1 MADVAVALA
10 VAVPTSVPFV
20 AWNNVTPLGALF
32 NVGTVV
38 PLLWRRRA
46 SFAVALTV
54 CAFAILVSAYHR
66 PGQMLQ
72 YGGLVAFYT
81 IADLG
86 QKAWQR
92 WAFVV
97 GMLATT
103 PPAALLI
110 KHNTAPE
117 FMFTLLL
124 PLAAFL
130 LGTLA
135 RTARERTAVLA
146 ERAVRLEREQ
156 EAHAARAAAEE
167 RARIARDMHDVLA
180 HAVSLMIVQ
189 AEAGPVVVRSDP
201 DRAEQAFDAI
211 AAAGRDAMV
220 QLRRTLGVLKEDQ
233 DEGVRAPQPT
243 IATLPDLIARVD
255 STDLRVELHN
265 DGLPRT
271 LPPDA
276 DVAAHRI
283 VQEALTNAVKHAAAT
298 SVTVRLDWTGTD
310 ELLITVTDDGQGVDD
325 PAFPRGLRGVMGGRG
340 LGDRAV
346 GGGHGGDGST
356 ASGGHG
362 GGSTVARGKGGGGP
376 AAGRGYGGG
385 GSMVTRDAIGGGPAP
400 AGGEGRDES
409 AVVGGCGGGGPTVA
423 RGHSGGGPT
432 AARGEGSGESAVAGG
447 SGGDRST
454 AAHGPSG
461 SGPAAARGHGGSA
474 AAGGPSGGGSATAG
488 GKGVA
493 RSSAGGPGVGA
504 SAAARRSGMNGS
516 RVAGGHGL
524 IGIRERAASCG
535 GVAEAGPLPGGGF
548 RVTARLPYADR
559 QPHAERIREVTP

>member
-1 MADVAVALA
+1 MVWFDTGRMSLRLPRGRVADVAVAVA
-10 VAVPTSVPFV
+10 VAVPTSVPF
-20 AWNNVTPLGALF
+20 ATWHNVTLLGVVF
-32 NVGTVV
+32 NAGTVV

-46 SFAVALTV
+46 PFVVALTV
-54 CAFAILVSAYHR
+54 CAFAILVSVHHR

-97 GMLATT
+97 GMLTTT

-110 KHNTAPE
+110 KHNTASE

-135 RTARERTAVLA
+135 RTARERTGVLA

-156 EAHAARAAAEE
+156 AAHAARAAAEE

-201 DRAEQAFDAI
+201 ARAEQAFDAI

-243 IATLPDLIARVD
+243 VATLPDLIARVGR
-255 STDLRVELHN
+255 TDLRVELHN
-265 DGLPRT
+265 DGLPRPL
-271 LPPDA
+271 LPDT

-283 VQEALTNAVKHAAAT
+283 VQEALTNAVKHAAAS
-298 SVTVRLDWTGTD
+298 SVTVRLDWTGD
-310 ELLITVTDDGQGVDD
+310 DLLISVTDDGRGAGDD
-325 PAFPRGLRGVMGGRG
+325 ET
-340 LGDRAV
+340 
-346 GGGHGGDGST
+346 S
-356 ASGGHG
+356 
-362 GGSTVARGKGGGGP
+362 
-376 AAGRGYGGG
+376 
-385 GSMVTRDAIGGGPAP
+385 
-400 AGGEGRDES
+400 
-409 AVVGGCGGGGPTVA
+409 
-423 RGHSGGGPT
+423 
-432 AARGEGSGESAVAGG
+432 
-447 SGGDRST
+447 
-454 AAHGPSG
+454 
-461 SGPAAARGHGGSA
+461 
-474 AAGGPSGGGSATAG
+474 
-488 GKGVA
+488 
-493 RSSAGGPGVGA
+493 
-504 SAAARRSGMNGS
+504 
-516 RVAGGHGL
+516 GHGL

-535 GVAEAGPLPGGGF
+535 GEAEARPVAGGGF
-548 RVTARLPYADR
+548 RVTARLPF
-559 QPHAERIREVTP
+559 AERVREAAP